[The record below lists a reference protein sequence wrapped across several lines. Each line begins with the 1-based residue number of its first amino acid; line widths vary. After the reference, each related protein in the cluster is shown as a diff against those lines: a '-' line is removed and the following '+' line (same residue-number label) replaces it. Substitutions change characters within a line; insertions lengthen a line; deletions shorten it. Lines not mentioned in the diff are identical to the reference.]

1 MSLMCCA
8 ECDALVDTDAEPESF
23 VEIGPWKHGYSNF
36 ICLCTECRELREMEE
51 ESRLQEMKEIYHD
64 A

>member
-1 MSLMCCA
+1 MSLMRCA
-8 ECDALVDTDAEPESF
+8 NSDCGTIVDTDAEPESF
-23 VEIGPWKHGYSNF
+23 VEIGPWKHGYDNY

-51 ESRLQEMKEIYHD
+51 EEND